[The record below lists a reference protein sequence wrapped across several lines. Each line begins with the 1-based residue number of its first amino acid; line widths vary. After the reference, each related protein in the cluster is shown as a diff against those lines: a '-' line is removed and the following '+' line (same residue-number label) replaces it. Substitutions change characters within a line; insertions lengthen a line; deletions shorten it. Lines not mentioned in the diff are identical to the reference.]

1 MDVTTKAADVR
12 PVESDHP
19 HGEFDV
25 ILSTKAR
32 DRDGDEL
39 LPDEW
44 KEPLPEHITFDSDH
58 GMSVETTVGSGKPFI
73 NDDGQ
78 LQVRGTFASTPHA
91 QNVRTLVNEGHIRS
105 VSVSFMQR
113 KSTKGAGVERE
124 LLNGAF
130 VAVPANPEALVLSSK
145 AAGGGHK
152 TKEPYG
158 NVAYADPGFRND
170 VKRYPIN
177 TPEHVRA
184 TWDYFQHANDRDRY
198 SAAEQHHIED
208 EIRTAARKFGIKLEG
223 DSQKSIVEKIAGGLL
238 TPAQRRAVSA
248 LLPNAAGNK
257 TVGDGTSDV
266 DEQSTGVEAVLRNA
280 LTSLKTAVQL
290 RNGQSVDDAPPA
302 DETYPHL
309 RMIHDAA
316 VQLAGNKFCSM
327 APVAAE
333 AGQVWGANSP
343 TISAPTSSGKSADA
357 AASAASVAAD
367 AAVSA
372 DAAEALVKSNFMA
385 INLLCDD

>member
-1 MDVTTKAADVR
+1 MDYTTKDADVR

-25 ILSTKAR
+25 ILSTKTR

-44 KEPLPEHITFDSDH
+44 KTPLPEHITFDSDH
-58 GMSVETTVGSGKPFI
+58 GMSVETCVGSGKPFL
-73 NDDGQ
+73 NEHGE

-105 VSVSFMQR
+105 VSVSFMTR
-113 KSTKGAGVERE
+113 KSNKSGKPERE

-130 VAVPANPEALVLSSK
+130 VAVPANPEAIVLSSK
-145 AAGGGHK
+145 GAGGGHK
-152 TKEPYG
+152 HDEPYG
-158 NVAYADPGFRND
+158 NVAYADPGFRGP
-170 VKRYPIN
+170 KRYPIN

-184 TWDYFQHANDRDRY
+184 AWDYFHHANDRDKY

-223 DSQKSIVEKIAGGLL
+223 DSKKGVDGPTGTVLDGLL
-238 TPAQRRAVSA
+238 DVKAP
-248 LLPNAAGNK
+248 
-257 TVGDGTSDV
+257 GDGASDA
-266 DEQSTGVEAVLRNA
+266 DAEQTGVEAVLRNA

-290 RNGQSVDDAPPA
+290 HNGQGVPDALDADDG
-302 DETYPHL
+302 TYPHL
-309 RMIHDAA
+309 QMIHDAA

-327 APVAAE
+327 APPEAE
-333 AGQVWGANSP
+333 DGQVWGANSP
-343 TISAPTSSGKSADA
+343 TIAAPQTSGKSAETADA
-357 AASAASVAAD
+357 TADKAAAD
-367 AAVSA
+367 AAPT
-372 DAAEALVKSNFMA
+372 DHTEALAKARRLA
-385 INLLCDD
+385 ITLSALD